1 MILNHRTCQKPLPCD
16 NTFVEIGFGRGDF
29 LISLAKKQKNN
40 QIIGFEI
47 SGISVEKAE
56 KRIRRLG
63 ITNVLLIQMDA
74 FWGFH
79 FLLKRQS
86 VRDIFINFPDPWFK
100 KRHFKRRLT
109 SPERLSIFA
118 SRLKR
123 GGTIRIKSDYKP
135 FIDYTVR
142 SAEELG
148 IFRIKEAHRTS
159 PNPLTKYEEKALS
172 RGGKVYEIILEL
184 IEHPAFREPEIKEA
198 IDMFRVRKKGKLL
211 QDIAKNQEVKVMDG
225 TVLKTFKVFGC
236 GDRKLIECLI
246 SERGFTQRFLLEV
259 KEHGEFSEIDISPF
273 SEVIRTEGIRKAVEK
288 VSELWIRP

>member
-1 MILNHRTCQKPLPCD
+1 MILNHRTCPKPLPYD

-29 LISLAKKQKNN
+29 LIKLAEEQKNY

-47 SGISVEKAE
+47 SGISLEKTE
-56 KRIRRLG
+56 KRLRRLG

-86 VRDIFINFPDPWFK
+86 VREIFLNFPDPWFK

-135 FIDYTVR
+135 FIDYTVS

-148 IFRIKEAHRTS
+148 AFRITEAHRAS
-159 PNPLTKYEEKALS
+159 PNPITKYEEKALS
-172 RGGKVYEIILEL
+172 RGEKVYEIILEL
-184 IEHPAFREPEIKEA
+184 IEHPAFMEPDIKEA
-198 IDMFRVRKKGKLL
+198 IGMFKVRKKGKLI
-211 QDIAKNQEVKVMDG
+211 QDMAKNQEVKVTDG
-225 TVLKTFKVFGC
+225 TMLKTFKVLGC
-236 GDRKLIECLI
+236 GDRKFIECLI
-246 SERGFTQRFLLEV
+246 SEKGFTQRFLLEV
-259 KEHGEFSEIDISPF
+259 REYGEFSEIDISPF
-273 SEVIRTEGIRKAVEK
+273 SEVIRTEGIKKAVEK
-288 VSELWIRP
+288 VAELWIRP